1 MASATPPPRPKPAFD
16 RCQLPTRVA
25 DAVWSGTE
33 LGASEGRTVPTGFT
47 ALDGALPG
55 SGWPTLNLSE
65 ILLPQAALCEW
76 RLLERAVPGLLA
88 EKGSCLYLVAPPK
101 QPHALGLS
109 QLGVRPEQLVWIDAA
124 GPADRLWVTEQLIK
138 SDPAG
143 AVMAWLPQARPE
155 QIRRLQ
161 VHAHSCD
168 APVFLFRPETALRD
182 TSPAPLRL
190 SVQLGEGWD
199 IDVRIRKRR
208 GASFDEVLR
217 LPAMPANLGKVIPP
231 RLRSFQPGRVVREE
245 VPYAL
250 GSPITSPAA
259 EFRVAS

>member
-1 MASATPPPRPKPAFD
+1 MASVTQPTRLKPAFD
-16 RCQLPTRVA
+16 RWQLPTRVA

-33 LGASEGRTVPTGFT
+33 LGASEGRTVSTGFT

-124 GPADRLWVTEQLIK
+124 GPADQLWVTEQLIK

-143 AVMAWLPQARPE
+143 AVMTWLPQARPE

-190 SVQLGEGWD
+190 SVQLGAGWD

-208 GASFDEVLR
+208 GSSFDEVLR
-217 LPAMPANLGKVIPP
+217 LPAMPANLGRVIPP
-231 RLRSFQPGRVVREE
+231 RLRSFQLGRVVREE

-259 EFRVAS
+259 EFRVAN